1 MLVSCSRCGK
11 LHPRGYKCNK
21 GRAQRVDQEA
31 YKLRS
36 SWAWQKKSKEIKDK
50 SKWLCAVCK
59 DNGKLVYDGLEVHH
73 IVKVTDDKSKAFDGY
88 NLICLCVEHHKLAD
102 AGKIKASYLLE
113 LAKRRENN
121 PPV

>member
-59 DNGKLVYDGLEVHH
+59 DNGKLVYDALEVHH
-73 IVKVTDDKSKAFDGY
+73 IVKVTDDKSKAFDDY

-102 AGKIKASYLLE
+102 AGKIKVSYLLE